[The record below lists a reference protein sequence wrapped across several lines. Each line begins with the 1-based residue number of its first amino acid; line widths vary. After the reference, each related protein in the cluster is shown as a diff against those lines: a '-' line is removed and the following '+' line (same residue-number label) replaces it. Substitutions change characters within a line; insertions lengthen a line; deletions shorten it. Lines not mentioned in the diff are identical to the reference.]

1 MKVLAGVLTF
11 ILKPLDVE
19 EFVWYIV
26 TDLDMEYN
34 PIVSEVLAHVEPI
47 SIGELYSNYL
57 ATSNILILVQWR
69 FPFIHKFFIAWWHSW
84 RQLFFPWW

>member
-11 ILKPLDVE
+11 IVKPLDVE

-34 PIVSEVLAHVEPI
+34 PIVSEVLARIELI
-47 SIGELYSNYL
+47 SVGELYS
-57 ATSNILILVQWR
+57 Q
-69 FPFIHKFFIAWWHSW
+69 
-84 RQLFFPWW
+84 